1 MDRPASRAALT
12 HPMAWATRAV
22 SIDSQVERSCS
33 RYDVGYDTGKDI
45 RIAHCILKL
54 E

>member
-1 MDRPASRAALT
+1 
-12 HPMAWATRAV
+12 
-22 SIDSQVERSCS
+22 VERSCS